1 MSLTKTLLI
10 FCVATVALAAPA
22 QLKTGDAFPDLTKF
36 KLEGQLPASLAGKVV
51 IVDFWASWCSPCKA
65 SFPVLNELQKTYG
78 DKVVVI
84 GVNVDE
90 KRAEM
95 DGFLK
100 QHAADFTVV
109 RDADKQLVAIANI
122 NTMPTSF
129 VLDATGKVRSIHN
142 GFHGDTTKK
151 QYVAEIDEL
160 LKAK

>member
-1 MSLTKTLLI
+1 MSLVKSLLV
-10 FCVATVALAAPA
+10 FCVATAALAGSA
-22 QLKTGDAFPDLTKF
+22 QLKTGDTFPDLTKF
-36 KLEGQLPASLAGKVV
+36 KLEGQLPDSLAGKIV

-65 SFPVLNELQKTYG
+65 SFPVLDELQKTYG
-78 DKVVVI
+78 DKIVVI

-100 QHAADFTVV
+100 QHAAGFTIV
-109 RDADKQLVAIANI
+109 RDANKQLVAMANI

-129 VLDATGKVRSIHN
+129 VIDGAGKVRSIHN
-142 GFHGDTTKK
+142 GFHGDATKK
-151 QYVAEIDEL
+151 QYITEIDEL

>member
-1 MSLTKTLLI
+1 MSLAKTLLVLCI
-10 FCVATVALAAPA
+10 ASSAFAGV
-22 QLKTGDAFPDLTKF
+22 KTGDSFPDLAKF

-51 IVDFWASWCSPCKA
+51 VVDFWASWCGPCKA

-78 DKVVVI
+78 DKLVVI
-84 GVNVDE
+84 GVNLDD

-109 RDADKQLVAIANI
+109 RDADKQLVALANI

-129 VLDATGKVRSIHN
+129 VLDGTGKVRSIHN
-142 GFHGDTTKK
+142 GFHGDATKK

>member
-1 MSLTKTLLI
+1 MSLAKTLLVLC
-10 FCVATVALAAPA
+10 FASSAFAGV
-22 QLKTGDAFPDLTKF
+22 KTGDNFPDLAKF

-51 IVDFWASWCSPCKA
+51 VVDFWASWCGPCKA

-78 DKVVVI
+78 GKLVVI
-84 GVNVDE
+84 GVNVDD

-109 RDADKQLVAIANI
+109 RDADKQLVALANI

-129 VLDATGKVRSIHN
+129 VLDGTGKVRSIHN
-142 GFHGDTTKK
+142 GFHGDATKK
-151 QYVAEIDEL
+151 QYIAEIDEL

>member
-1 MSLTKTLLI
+1 MSLIRSLLV
-10 FCVATVALAAPA
+10 FCVATVALAGSTP
-22 QLKTGDAFPDLTKF
+22 LKTGDAFPELAKF
-36 KLEGQLPASLAGKVV
+36 KLEGQLPESLAGKVV

-65 SFPVLNELQKTYG
+65 SFPVLDELQKTYG

-100 QHAADFTVV
+100 QHAASFTIV
-109 RDADKQLVAIANI
+109 RDAGQKLVAQANI
-122 NTMPTSF
+122 STMPTSF
-129 VLDATGKVRSIHN
+129 VIDTAGKVYSVHT
-142 GFHGDTTKK
+142 GFHGDATKK
-151 QYVAEIDEL
+151 QYIAEIEEL

>member
-1 MSLTKTLLI
+1 MSLTKTLLVFGI
-10 FCVATVALAAPA
+10 ATATLAGST
-22 QLKTGDAFPDLTKF
+22 QLKTGDGFPDLTKF
-36 KLEGQLPASLAGKVV
+36 KLEGQVPDSLAGKVV

-84 GVNVDE
+84 GVNVDD
-90 KRAEM
+90 KRTEM

-109 RDADKQLVAIANI
+109 RDADKQLVAQANI

-129 VLDATGKVRSIHN
+129 VLDGAGKVRSIHS

-151 QYVAEIDEL
+151 QYIAEIDDL
-160 LKAK
+160 LKVK

>member
-1 MSLTKTLLI
+1 MSLAKTFLALC
-10 FCVATVALAAPA
+10 FATSAFAGV
-22 QLKTGDAFPDLTKF
+22 KTGDTFPELSKF
-36 KLEGQLPASLAGKVV
+36 KLEGDVPVSLAGKVV

-78 DKVVVI
+78 DRVVVI
-84 GVNVDE
+84 GVNVDD

-109 RDADKQLVAIANI
+109 RDADKQLVAVANI

-129 VLDATGKVRSIHN
+129 VLDTTGKVRSIHN
-142 GFHGDTTKK
+142 GFHGDATKK
-151 QYVAEIDEL
+151 QCVAEIDEL

>member
-1 MSLTKTLLI
+1 MSLIKTLLAL
-10 FCVATVALAAPA
+10 CLATSAFAGV
-22 QLKTGDAFPDLTKF
+22 KTGDTFPELSKF
-36 KLEGQLPASLAGKVV
+36 KLEGDVPASLAGKVV

-90 KRAEM
+90 KRSEM
-95 DGFLK
+95 DSFLK
-100 QHAADFTVV
+100 QHAAGFTVV
-109 RDADKQLVAIANI
+109 RDADKQLVALANI

-142 GFHGDTTKK
+142 GFHGDATKK
-151 QYVAEIDEL
+151 QYITEIDEL